1 MRLLIGALALAF
13 TGTAQAQ
20 TWPDKP
26 VHIVVAFTPGSATD
40 VIGRSVSNEL
50 SARLG
55 QPFIIENRPGAGGT
69 IATAQVA
76 KAAPDGYTLLLN
88 SSGHTVN
95 PWIYSNL
102 SYDTAK
108 DLKGITLLARQPNLN
123 VPTSIVFDLDPG
135 EPAGLLECAE
145 VALHLRKNK
154 KKWKD

>member
-1 MRLLIGALALAF
+1 MCPASAGRLLPNEEPRGKSMRLLIGALALAF
-13 TGTAQAQ
+13 AGRAQAQ

-26 VHIVVAFTPGSATD
+26 VHIIVAFTPGSATD

-55 QPFIIENRPGAGGT
+55 QPVVIENRPGAGGT

-95 PWIYSNL
+95 PWIYTTL
-102 SYDTAK
+102 SY
-108 DLKGITLLARQPNLN
+108 
-123 VPTSIVFDLDPG
+123 
-135 EPAGLLECAE
+135 
-145 VALHLRKNK
+145 
-154 KKWKD
+154 